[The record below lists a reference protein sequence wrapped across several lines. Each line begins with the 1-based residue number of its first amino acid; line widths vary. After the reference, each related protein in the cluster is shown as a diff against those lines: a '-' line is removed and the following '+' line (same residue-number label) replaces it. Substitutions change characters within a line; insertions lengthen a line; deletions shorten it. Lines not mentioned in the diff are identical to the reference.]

1 MASLIRHFGDMA
13 DGQKA
18 CGICDF
24 CAPGDCI
31 GQRYREPSEAEREM
45 AFDVL
50 DELRAWGGGRSLGKL
65 YTDLCAKDGMSRDS
79 FEELMAGLA
88 RAGLIRLAEAVF
100 EKDGK
105 QIPFRKATLSREA
118 DFADRETPLGITIR
132 DTVGAAAGS
141 GVRRGKKKP
150 AGRKKARIPLAAPAA
165 AQRAARVAAAEPVVQ
180 GAPRESRAEDLLR
193 TWRMAQAKRQA
204 VPAFRVM
211 SDKVLTAIANR
222 RPKTAAELLAIP
234 GIGIGSVEKYGA
246 QIYRILNEAESPR
259 A

>member
-1 MASLIRHFGDMA
+1 
-13 DGQKA
+13 
-18 CGICDF
+18 
-24 CAPGDCI
+24 
-31 GQRYREPSEAEREM
+31 
-45 AFDVL
+45 
-50 DELRAWGGGRSLGKL
+50 
-65 YTDLCAKDGMSRDS
+65 
-79 FEELMAGLA
+79 
-88 RAGLIRLAEAVF
+88 LAEAVF

-118 DFADRETPLGITIR
+118 DFADRETPLEITIR
-132 DTVGAAAGS
+132 DTGGAAAGS
-141 GVRRGKKKP
+141 GVKRGKKKP
-150 AGRKKARIPLAAPAA
+150 AGRKKARIPLGAPAA
-165 AQRAARVAAAEPVVQ
+165 TQRAARVAVVEPTVEQ
-180 GAPRESRAEDLLR
+180 APRESKAEDLLR

-211 SDKVLTAIANR
+211 SDKVLTAIASR